1 MSDLR
6 RGMKLIK
13 KRHSKLKSLSKSG
26 KKRPKSQSKL
36 QESEEEFEYD
46 SNDNDDDDDDEDQMP
61 QAELIIKVEDTILG
75 GN

>member
-26 KKRPKSQSKL
+26 KKRPKSRSKQ

-46 SNDNDDDDDDEDQMP
+46 SNDYDDDDDEDQMP

>member
-26 KKRPKSQSKL
+26 KKRPKSQNKL

-46 SNDNDDDDDDEDQMP
+46 SNDYDDDDDEDQMP

>member
-46 SNDNDDDDDDEDQMP
+46 SNDYDDDDDEDQMP